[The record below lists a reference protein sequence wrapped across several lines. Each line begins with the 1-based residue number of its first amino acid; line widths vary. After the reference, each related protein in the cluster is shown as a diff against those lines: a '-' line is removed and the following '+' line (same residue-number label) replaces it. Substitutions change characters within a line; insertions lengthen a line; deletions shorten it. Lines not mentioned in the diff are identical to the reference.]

1 MGSLALTK
9 EVYVKKHNAAIRS
22 YSQMTLLQ
30 RKVANTL
37 LYNAY
42 YDLINKDFH
51 EITIL
56 QLLSLLSMKTNDY
69 KKLKQTITQLMSIV
83 IEWNVTKKTEH
94 NDKNVNEKLFDSN
107 ESWRA
112 CTLLAS
118 VQIDGTNIK
127 YEYSKTLRNLFF
139 KPSLYSRVSLAIQNK
154 FKSLYSLSLYE
165 NCMSYVNC
173 GTSGWIS
180 FDIFRKL
187 MGVNDGQYKT
197 FRDFSRRVLKPAVLE
212 INNTSDIAVVYEIR
226 KAMKFPS
233 HIKFLVDKNKAAKAN
248 VLIENESNDLVEK
261 LIKYGLSK
269 QDGLSIIKKYDAE
282 FILEKLSLIQDSK
295 AKINNI
301 AAFLKAALK
310 NDYKKNNIMTNESK
324 NDYFQNKEE
333 KEKQDILKKEYKIF
347 VDNIYKNWL
356 RVFTIEE
363 KLELFNKMVEHH
375 ETSML
380 PAWKKA
386 KLKLDSEDWI
396 ENPDIFLSIKTYI
409 LSTKD
414 CKAISLKFPKIE
426 SFLEYLSMKKN

>member
-1 MGSLALTK
+1 MVMGNLALTK
-9 EVYVKKHNAAIRS
+9 EFYVKKHNAAIRS

-42 YDLINKDFH
+42 YDLVNKDFH
-51 EITIL
+51 EITIS

-69 KKLKQTITQLMSIV
+69 KKLKQTIIQLMSIV

-94 NDKNVNEKLFDSN
+94 KDKNINEKLFDSN

-118 VQIDGTNIK
+118 VQIDGTKIK
-127 YEYSKTLRNLFF
+127 YEYSQILRNLFF
-139 KPSLYSRVSLAIQNK
+139 KPSLYSRVSLTIQNK

-212 INNTSDIAVVYEIR
+212 INNTSDITVIYEIK
-226 KAMKFPS
+226 KAIKFPS
-233 HIKFLVDKNKAAKAN
+233 HIKLLVDKNKVEK
-248 VLIENESNDLVEK
+248 ENASVEKESDELVER
-261 LIKYGLSK
+261 LIKHGLSK
-269 QDGLSIIKKYDAE
+269 KDGLSIIKQHDAG

-295 AKINNI
+295 TKINNI

-310 NDYKKNNIMTNESK
+310 NDYKKNNVITNESK
-324 NDYFQNKEE
+324 NSYFQDKEE
-333 KEKQDILKKEYKIF
+333 KEKQAMLKTEYKVF
-347 VDNIYKNWL
+347 VDSMYKNWL
-356 RVFTIEE
+356 RDLTIEE
-363 KLELFNKMVEHH
+363 KLDLFEKMVEHH

-386 KLKLDSEDWI
+386 RLKLSSEDWI
-396 ENPDIFLSIKTYI
+396 NDSDVFLSIKTYI
-409 LSTKD
+409 LSIKD
-414 CKAISLKFPKIE
+414 FEKTTLKFPEIK
-426 SFLEYLSMKKN
+426 SFVEYLGT